1 MTTAQTVT
9 RAAAAAFVVVALAA
23 CTSGTAPNPSAIAS
37 LLANASPPPAASAA
51 PTPSAA
57 ASQAAASQG
66 ASEPALPSAVATD
79 IDPCQLI
86 TADEAS
92 ALVGVKF
99 AAGKESTTDKNLKIC
114 SYAGPGPN
122 IFNVDVAVAPDV
134 ATAKA
139 AEASAE
145 ADLKAQANDMAGLG
159 LTVTELPN
167 FAPGTDAALMAG
179 SRSAGGI
186 SIDAKGMLLLKG
198 VTFVGFNDVAVGGGK
213 APSDDAMKAKAME
226 LLGKL
231 P

>member
-1 MTTAQTVT
+1 MTTVPTGAR
-9 RAAAAAFVVVALAA
+9 RAVAAVLVAGALAA
-23 CTSGTAPNPSAIAS
+23 CSSTGSPNPSAIAS
-37 LLANASPPPAASAA
+37 LLAATPPPT
-51 PTPSAA
+51 TPSPSAP
-57 ASQAAASQG
+57 ASQAAASET
-66 ASEPALPSAVATD
+66 ASETALATAVATD

-86 TADEAS
+86 TAEEAS
-92 ALVGVKF
+92 ALVGVTF
-99 AAGKESTTDKNLKIC
+99 AAGKQSETDKHLKVC

-122 IFNVDVAVAPDV
+122 IFNVDVAVAPDE

-145 ADLKAQANDMAGLG
+145 ADLQSQATDMAQLG
-159 LTVTELPN
+159 LTVTQIPN
-167 FAPGTDAALMAG
+167 FAPNTDAALMAG
-179 SRSAGGI
+179 SRSAGGL

-213 APSDDAMKAKAME
+213 APSDQAMKDKAME